1 VSDFALP
8 RAAGLRESCCT
19 KEAHKPLNALVFD
32 GQLKLERDYPTPRA
46 PDGESLVRVLRAGI
60 CNTDVEITRGY
71 LGYRGVLG
79 HEFVGIVAEGGLK
92 GARVVGEINAYD
104 GTCPTCLRGDV
115 THCPNR
121 TTLGIANRDGA
132 LAEFLTLPTRNLHRV
147 PDVVGDAQAAFA
159 EPLAAACEI
168 TDRVHIRPTDRVC
181 VIGDGKLG
189 LLCAQ
194 VLHLTG
200 CDLLAVGRHPDKLM
214 ILKMRGIATS
224 TDPDSI
230 RGGFDAVVEC
240 TGQAS
245 GFELARRLLRPRGT
259 LVLKSTFHGA
269 QEMPFAPI
277 VIDEISIV
285 GSRCGPFEPALRL
298 LEKNL
303 VDVESLISA
312 EFPLSRGVEAFQV
325 AMTPGMV
332 KVQVTM

>member
-1 VSDFALP
+1 M
-8 RAAGLRESCCT
+8 
-19 KEAHKPLNALVFD
+19 NALVFD
-32 GQLKLERDYPTPRA
+32 GNLKLEREYPAPRA
-46 PDGESLVRVLRAGI
+46 PAGESRVRVRRAGI
-60 CNTDVEITRGY
+60 CNTDLEITRGY
-71 LGYRGVLG
+71 MGYRGVLG
-79 HEFVGIVAEGGLK
+79 HEFVGIVEEGELR

-121 TTLGIANRDGA
+121 TTLGIVNRDGA
-132 LAEFLTLPTRNLHRV
+132 LAEYLTLPTRNLHRV
-147 PDVVGDAQAAFA
+147 PDAVSDAQAVFA

-168 TDRVHIRPTDRVC
+168 TDRVHIRPTDRVG

-200 CDLLAVGRHPDKLM
+200 CDLLAVGRHADKLM
-214 ILKMRGIATS
+214 ILKMRGIAT
-224 TDPDSI
+224 TTEPELI
-230 RGGFDAVVEC
+230 RGTFDVVVDC

-285 GSRCGPFEPALRL
+285 GSRCGPFAPALRL
-298 LEKNL
+298 LEQNL
-303 VDVESLISA
+303 IDVESMISA
-312 EFPLSRGVEAFQV
+312 ELPLARGVEAFER
-325 AMTPGMV
+325 AATPGIL
-332 KVQVTM
+332 KVQITM

>member
-1 VSDFALP
+1 MD
-8 RAAGLRESCCT
+8 
-19 KEAHKPLNALVFD
+19 ALVFD
-32 GQLKLERDYPTPRA
+32 GQLKLKRDYPMPRA
-46 PDGESLVRVLRAGI
+46 PGGESLVRVLRAGI

-71 LGYRGVLG
+71 LGYRGILG
-79 HEFVGIVAEGGLK
+79 HEFVGIVTEGETK

-121 TTLGIANRDGA
+121 TTLGIVNRDGA
-132 LAEFLTLPTRNLHRV
+132 LAEFFTLPTRNLHRV
-147 PDVVGDAQAAFA
+147 PDIVSDAQAVFT

-168 TDRVHIRPTDRVC
+168 TDRVHVRPTDRVC

-200 CDLLAVGRHPDKLM
+200 CDLLAVGRHVNKLM

-224 TDPDSI
+224 VDPDSI
-230 RGGFDAVVEC
+230 RGGFDVVVEC
-240 TGQAS
+240 TGQAD
-245 GFELARRLLRPRGT
+245 GFEMARRLLRPRGA

-269 QEMPFAPI
+269 QDMAFAPI

-303 VDVESLISA
+303 VDVESMISA
-312 EFPLSRGVEAFQV
+312 EFPLSRGVEAFQ
-325 AMTPGMV
+325 AATRAGML
-332 KVQVTM
+332 KVQIIMS

>member
-1 VSDFALP
+1 M
-8 RAAGLRESCCT
+8 
-19 KEAHKPLNALVFD
+19 NALVFD
-32 GQLKLERDYPTPRA
+32 GKLRLERDHPTPRV
-46 PDGESLVRVLRAGI
+46 PEGEARVRVLRAGI
-60 CNTDVEITRGY
+60 CNTDLEITKGY
-71 LGYRGVLG
+71 MNFRGVLG
-79 HEFVGIVAEGGLK
+79 HEFVGVVEDGEMR

-121 TTLGIANRDGA
+121 TTLGIVNRDGA

-147 PDVVGDAQAAFA
+147 PDVVSDAQAAFT

-200 CDLLAVGRHPDKLM
+200 CDLLAIGRDVDKLM
-214 ILKMRGIATS
+214 ILKMRGIAT
-224 TDPDSI
+224 TIDSDAI
-230 RGGFDAVVEC
+230 RGNFDVVVEC

-245 GFELARRLLRPRGT
+245 GFDLARKLLRPRGT

-269 QEMPFAPI
+269 QEMSFAPI

-298 LEKNL
+298 LEQNL
-303 VDVESLISA
+303 VDVESMISA
-312 EFPLSRGVEAFQV
+312 EYPLERGVEAFEAA
-325 AMTPGMV
+325 AMPGML
-332 KVQVTM
+332 KVQITMSQ

>member
-1 VSDFALP
+1 M
-8 RAAGLRESCCT
+8 
-19 KEAHKPLNALVFD
+19 NALVFD
-32 GQLKLERDYPTPRA
+32 GTLKLDRDYPAPRV
-46 PDGESLVRVLRAGI
+46 PIGESLVRVLRAGI
-60 CNTDVEITRGY
+60 CNTDLEITRGY
-71 LGYRGVLG
+71 MGYRGVLG
-79 HEFVGIVAEGGLK
+79 HEFVGIVEDGELK

-121 TTLGIANRDGA
+121 TTLGIVNRDGA
-132 LAEFLTLPTRNLHRV
+132 LAEYLILPTRNLHRV
-147 PDVVGDAQAAFA
+147 PDAISNAQAVFT

-168 TDRVHIRPTDRVC
+168 PDRVHVRPTDRVC

-200 CDLLAVGRHPDKLM
+200 CDLLAVGRHADKLM
-214 ILKMRGIATS
+214 ILKRRGIPTT
-224 TDPDSI
+224 TDPALI
-230 RGGFDAVVEC
+230 RGTFDVVVDC

-245 GFELARRLLRPRGT
+245 GFELARKLLRPRGA

-277 VIDEISIV
+277 VIDEISII
-285 GSRCGPFEPALRL
+285 GSRCGPFAPALRL

-303 VDVESLISA
+303 VDVESMISA
-312 EFPLSRGVEAFQV
+312 EYPLARGVEAFQ
-325 AMTPGMV
+325 AAAAPGML
-332 KVQVTM
+332 KVQITM

>member
-1 VSDFALP
+1 M
-8 RAAGLRESCCT
+8 
-19 KEAHKPLNALVFD
+19 NALVFD
-32 GQLKLERDYPTPRA
+32 GKLRLERDHPTPRV
-46 PDGESLVRVLRAGI
+46 PEGEARVRVLRAGI
-60 CNTDVEITRGY
+60 CNTDLEITKGY
-71 LGYRGVLG
+71 MNFRGVLG
-79 HEFVGIVAEGGLK
+79 HEFVGVVEDGEMR

-121 TTLGIANRDGA
+121 TTLGIVNRDGA

-147 PDVVGDAQAAFA
+147 PDVVSDAQAVFT

-200 CDLLAVGRHPDKLM
+200 CDLLAIGRHADKLM
-214 ILKMRGIATS
+214 ILKMRGIAT
-224 TDPDSI
+224 TTAPDAI
-230 RGGFDAVVEC
+230 RGNFDVVVEC

-245 GFELARRLLRPRGT
+245 GFDLARKLLRPRGT

-298 LEKNL
+298 LEQNL
-303 VDVESLISA
+303 VDVESMISA
-312 EFPLSRGVEAFQV
+312 EYPLERGVEAFEAA
-325 AMTPGMV
+325 AMPGML
-332 KVQVTM
+332 KVQITMSQ